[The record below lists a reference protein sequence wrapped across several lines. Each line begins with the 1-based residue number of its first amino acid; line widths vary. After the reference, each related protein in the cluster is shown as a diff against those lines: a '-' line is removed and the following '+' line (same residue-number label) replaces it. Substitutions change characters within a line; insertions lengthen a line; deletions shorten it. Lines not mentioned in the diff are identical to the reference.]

1 MMYICIISK
10 FEVIFNRL
18 DFHKDFRQLKDLMVE
33 FKFDLFV
40 DRQQNIVILLK
51 YGFELIQI
59 WRKSMKI

>member
-40 DRQQNIVILLK
+40 DRQHHIVILINPNLEK
-51 YGFELIQI
+51 INENLI
-59 WRKSMKI
+59 